1 MNYAWKSQAED
12 LPSNLRKIGSTLSD
26 WVAIIQ
32 STHNVD
38 KKKIQFV
45 NLQPIFTSSVF
56 ELLGKVRR
64 EIGDE
69 LFPIYV
75 TPPESASEICSLS
88 PKKHRS
94 KLILL

>member
-32 STHNVD
+32 SMHNVD

-45 NLQPIFTSSVF
+45 NLQPIFTGYVF

-64 EIGDE
+64 KIEDE
-69 LFPIYV
+69 LFAICV
-75 TPPESASEICSLS
+75 TSPESASEIWSLS
-88 PKKHRS
+88 AEKHHS
-94 KLILL
+94 KLIFL